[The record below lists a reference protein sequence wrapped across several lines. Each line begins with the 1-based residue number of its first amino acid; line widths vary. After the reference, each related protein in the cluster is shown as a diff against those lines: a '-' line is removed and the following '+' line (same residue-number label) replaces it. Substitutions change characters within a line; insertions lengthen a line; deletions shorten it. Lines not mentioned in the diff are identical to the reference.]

1 MVVLLCVGVVIVG
14 VFAASLATWLVH
26 VLKREG
32 GIFIGREIDRELH
45 RECPFCDTGEGAGRD
60 DDLLPV
66 ERRQNAYLRNHH
78 SDPLGR

>member
-1 MVVLLCVGVVIVG
+1 MAVLLCVGVVLAG

-32 GIFIGREIDRELH
+32 GMFLGREIDRAVH
-45 RECPFCDTGEGAGRD
+45 RDCPFCATDYGAGRD

-66 ERRQNAYLRNHH
+66 ERRENAYLQNH
-78 SDPLGR
+78 